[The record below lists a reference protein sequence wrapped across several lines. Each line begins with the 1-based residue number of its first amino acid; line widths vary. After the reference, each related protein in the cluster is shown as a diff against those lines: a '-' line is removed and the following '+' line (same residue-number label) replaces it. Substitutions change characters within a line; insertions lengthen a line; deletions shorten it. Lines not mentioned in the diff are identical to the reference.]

1 MNEWMDGW
9 IGVSNTRCNI
19 VVLLQTQS
27 EDVDSSSTASPSSWD
42 ECPSLCIPNLLFFWL
57 LLIPIPISL
66 MESSES
72 GTVNSMMF
80 IRVLMLKDVLNKNR
94 ETLVDI
100 VMWETCKAKPDAE
113 KEVDRRMA
121 FIEKEVK
128 IYQEME
134 QRDSKIIE

>member
-1 MNEWMDGW
+1 
-9 IGVSNTRCNI
+9 
-19 VVLLQTQS
+19 
-27 EDVDSSSTASPSSWD
+27 
-42 ECPSLCIPNLLFFWL
+42 
-57 LLIPIPISL
+57 